1 MAVITVSRQI
11 GSLGTEIARES
22 AQRLHYDYVDKEK
35 IGELLKGFGFPETE
49 VEKFDEKKPPFWDS
63 LSLERRKFL
72 HVTQAVLYELASK
85 GRVIIV
91 GRGGQ
96 VLLKDLP
103 GILHLRIISPFE
115 VRVKRLVAAGGF
127 EEKQAVRF
135 LRQGDQDSF
144 GFIHTFFHVNWDD
157 PGLYDLILNTG
168 KISMETAINLVT
180 ETARSSDISGKE
192 EETREKLADLAL
204 VQKAEARL
212 MDILGADVRQ
222 VEVEVKKGVL
232 WLKGSVI
239 STRTRENCEKTVSA
253 VEGVK
258 KVENQLTVSQ
268 YYRYGP

>member
-1 MAVITVSRQI
+1 
-11 GSLGTEIARES
+11 
-22 AQRLHYDYVDKEK
+22 
-35 IGELLKGFGFPETE
+35 
-49 VEKFDEKKPPFWDS
+49 
-63 LSLERRKFL
+63 
-72 HVTQAVLYELASK
+72 VTQAALYELASK

-103 GILHLRIISPFE
+103 GILHLRFISPFE

-239 STRTRENCEKTVSA
+239 STRTRENCERPSLPWRR
-253 VEGVK
+253 K
-258 KVENQLTVSQ
+258 KWRIS
-268 YYRYGP
+268 